1 MEKQKYSLVRNTF
14 IRFAIVGVLS
24 NILNFAV
31 YVIFFLLSTNIVF
44 SSVLGY
50 SIGFFNTY
58 LLGRIWVFNSE
69 QPNQFKEIVKFLV
82 VYFIGGAG
90 MTLIIVWLNNEL
102 NIDYKA
108 SWMGGAIFAIV
119 NNYLGSKYIVFKKHK
134 KGLF

>member
-1 MEKQKYSLVRNTF
+1 M
-14 IRFAIVGVLS
+14 
-24 NILNFAV
+24 
-31 YVIFFLLSTNIVF
+31 
-44 SSVLGY
+44 
-50 SIGFFNTY
+50 
-58 LLGRIWVFNSE
+58 WVFNSE

-108 SWMGGAIFAIV
+108 SWIGGAIFAIV
-119 NNYLGSKYIVFKKHK
+119 NNYLGSKYIVFKQHK